1 MRKCS
6 DMPYHIGVVLK
17 LYLSDEKKR
26 LVAVNAGAQRSVYNH
41 LVACNNEIYRLK
53 KTAAYVPSLKMPYHI
68 LMEKILI
75 ARLWK
80 MASVIIVSHGKT
92 GKNAIQVFRHSIRN
106 PRSRYGRQTATI
118 PVPALD

>member
-53 KTAAYVPSLKMPYHI
+53 KTAAYVPSDRERIDYLYSVS
-68 LMEKILI
+68 
-75 ARLWK
+75 ANA
-80 MASVIIVSHGKT
+80 ASMLTLQKSYT
-92 GKNAIQVFRHSIRN
+92 KN
-106 PRSRYGRQTATI
+106 
-118 PVPALD
+118 L